1 MPIYP
6 RNPEKQRSLLGAI
19 TPRQKRVKNLV
30 LLPTTEAMV
39 ECFAQYLELVVA
51 DGDVAPDTVATYNR
65 RVQQYLAWCQDFH
78 ITPAKADKEVILRFR
93 SYLIKT
99 RKQKPATI
107 SLTLVVIRRFYESC
121 LKKNLVKENPV
132 IGVKAPR
139 SKVTTSEGI
148 TFLTGSQLQVLL
160 DAVGNDSSI
169 KALRDRLLIAIMAL
183 EGLRSV
189 EVFRANLGDIQQT
202 HQQYF
207 LKVDGKKKIKT
218 VPLRSDI
225 VNVLKKYQQVRL
237 ASGEQL
243 SSNSPLIISLSNQ
256 TKGKRL
262 SRRGIEYIV
271 DGYLDSTQLKRID
284 NSQSRSTHSLRHTAG
299 TLGLAGGASL
309 RQVQELLG
317 HSDPKTTAIYAHV
330 LERYENNPA
339 LGIDVEI

>member
-6 RNPEKQRSLLGAI
+6 RNSELKRSLSVSIAA
-19 TPRQKRVKNLV
+19 PRKRPKNLV
-30 LLPTTEAMV
+30 MLPTTEAMV

-51 DGDVAPDTVATYNR
+51 DGDAAPDTITTYNR

-78 ITPAKADKEVILRFR
+78 VTPALADREAILRFR
-93 SYLIKT
+93 SSLIKT
-99 RKQKPATI
+99 RKQQPATI
-107 SLTLVVIRRFYESC
+107 ALTLVVIRRFYEAC
-121 LKKNLVKENPV
+121 LIKNLVKENPV

-139 SKVTTSEGI
+139 SKVTDGDRY
-148 TFLTGSQLQVLL
+148 TFLTGSQLQLVL
-160 DAVGNDSSI
+160 DAVGKDNSI
-169 KALRDRLLIAIMAL
+169 KALRDRLLIAMMAL

-189 EVFRANLGDIQQT
+189 EVFRANLGDIQHS

-225 VNVLKKYQQVRL
+225 VTVLKKYQQARKE
-237 ASGEQL
+237 SGEEL
-243 SSNSPLIISLSNQ
+243 SCTSPLIISLSNQ
-256 TKGKRL
+256 TKGERL

-271 DGYLDSTQLKRID
+271 DGYLEKTELKRID

-339 LGIDVEI
+339 LGIDVEV